1 MCCWGWGTNR
11 GNDYCEWGMG
21 YRWRGLVMKVVLRII
36 FHCNLS
42 HTVQREILDLHF
54 LILFAALE
62 NVCSVGALFIKR
74 MLHWSRIIKGKHKR
88 WVTGVLWFVLLQC
101 RCWASSP
108 RLQARRRKVPFKA
121 RLPFPAYSP
130 NNTTVNIAR
139 KRCDIK

>member
-1 MCCWGWGTNR
+1 
-11 GNDYCEWGMG
+11 
-21 YRWRGLVMKVVLRII
+21 MKVVLRII

-42 HTVQREILDLHF
+42 HIVQREILDLHF
-54 LILFAALE
+54 PILFAALE
-62 NVCSVGALFIKR
+62 NICSVLNLLIKALFIKR

-101 RCWASSP
+101 GCCGSSP